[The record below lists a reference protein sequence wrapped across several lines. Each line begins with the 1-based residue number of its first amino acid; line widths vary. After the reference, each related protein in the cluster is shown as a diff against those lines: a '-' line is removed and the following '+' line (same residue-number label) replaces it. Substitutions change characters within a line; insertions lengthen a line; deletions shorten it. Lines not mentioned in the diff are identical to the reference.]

1 MLRSLVVVLS
11 QDSFFQKLYAAKNK
25 NWQIPSGKSP
35 NLTYN
40 RFDGRKRCPVLKHAH
55 PKKKTNSQSLWSRSY
70 RCNSWCFS
78 EYLSTASNLFNET
91 LHFSVLKLPVIHYS
105 TLTGNCHTRKGIL
118 SRDTTVKEEKLKKKM
133 RSPIMFVFNAVDFQT
148 SESHILGW

>member
-55 PKKKTNSQSLWSRSY
+55 PKKKKQ
-70 RCNSWCFS
+70 
-78 EYLSTASNLFNET
+78 
-91 LHFSVLKLPVIHYS
+91 
-105 TLTGNCHTRKGIL
+105 TRKAYGPEAIDVTL
-118 SRDTTVKEEKLKKKM
+118 DVFLNIYQLHQTCLTKPFTSQCLNYPLYTT
-133 RSPIMFVFNAVDFQT
+133 R
-148 SESHILGW
+148 H